1 MQVKQAKLDLEK
13 AQIALDNSTVHSTV
27 DGVVRTLIDV
37 DSDKADN
44 SPFPELFALRRI
56 VSRQM
61 CVKRFK
67 AVGMPYDDAS
77 SIASLPSCENDRT
90 GSGGMDRCGQFY
102 RHIDSR
108 MKTMF
113 SRYG

>member
-1 MQVKQAKLDLEK
+1 M
-13 AQIALDNSTVHSTV
+13 IACASA
-27 DGVVRTLIDV
+27 RAP
-37 DSDKADN
+37 DKADN

-90 GSGGMDRCGQFY
+90 GSGGMDRCICD
-102 RHIDSR
+102 RC
-108 MKTMF
+108 
-113 SRYG
+113 

>member
-1 MQVKQAKLDLEK
+1 M
-13 AQIALDNSTVHSTV
+13 IACASA
-27 DGVVRTLIDV
+27 RAP
-37 DSDKADN
+37 DKADN

-56 VSRQM
+56 VRRQM

-90 GSGGMDRCGQFY
+90 GSGGMDRCGQAPLPY
-102 RHIDSR
+102 RFPNENYVFPLWDESCLHTGCLS
-108 MKTMF
+108 
-113 SRYG
+113 